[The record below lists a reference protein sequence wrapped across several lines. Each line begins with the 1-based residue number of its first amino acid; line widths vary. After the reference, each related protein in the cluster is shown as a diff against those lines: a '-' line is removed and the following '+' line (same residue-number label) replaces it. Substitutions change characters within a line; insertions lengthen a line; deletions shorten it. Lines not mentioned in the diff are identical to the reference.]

1 MYEILNLLIRIYFT
15 VFVFIFYILLIS
27 FFLEKISFLHL
38 FFKDFN
44 YKKSDSVAQ
53 GAALN
58 YTTLYF
64 IISCSICI
72 YMIFF
77 ENNNLSIDA
86 EVFIFILFLF
96 INLFFSRILYEF
108 CFHFQGRTK
117 PTSFRKNFS
126 KRVVKLK
133 KKFGK

>member
-1 MYEILNLLIRIYFT
+1 MFEILYLLIQIYFT
-15 VFVFIFYILLIS
+15 VFAFIFYILIIS
-27 FFLEKISFLHL
+27 LFLEKISILP
-38 FFKDFN
+38 FFFAHFN
-44 YKKSDSVAQ
+44 YKKSDSLAQ
-53 GAALN
+53 GAALF
-58 YTTLYF
+58 YTILYF

-77 ENNNLSIDA
+77 KNINLSIDA
-86 EVFIFILFLF
+86 KVFIFILFLF
-96 INLFFSRILYEF
+96 INLFFSRILYKF